1 MKMRKLLT
9 KEARNDI
16 MEILNSAEHINSFI
30 KENKIC
36 MVYFSSNRCSVCI
49 DLLPKIDEILKSYPM
64 IREGKVDI
72 DKVQEAIGGFSVHT
86 LPCILLFIDGK
97 EVIREARFISII
109 ELKEKIKR
117 YYELLEE

>member
-1 MKMRKLLT
+1 
-9 KEARNDI
+9 
-16 MEILNSAEHINSFI
+16 MEILNSVEHINSFI

-36 MVYFSSNRCSVCI
+36 IVYFSSNRCGVCI
-49 DLLPKIDEILKSYPM
+49 NLLPKIDEILKSYPM
-64 IREGKVDI
+64 IKGGKIDI
-72 DKVQEAIGGFSVHT
+72 DKVQEAIGSFSVHT

-97 EVIREARFISII
+97 EIIREARFISII